1 MLGVIIG
8 VAAFVSMLA
17 MGEGA
22 KQKIVREIESLGTNV
37 IFAEPLSAKG
47 EKAEA
52 NMLKYSDFTGLKK
65 DLRLVGE
72 IAPSISIDTT
82 IIYKGKS
89 IKAVAE
95 GTDPAYRFIRNHF
108 PDKGR
113 FLIEQDM
120 NSWERVAVIGTNVAY
135 ELFGREDAIGKDIL
149 VSGQRF
155 VVVGVMKYKPQTLYL
170 KFNDKVFIPA
180 TTAMKFLTGNQGLD
194 KIQFST
200 RENTMVADASA
211 EIKTRLLQYH
221 NGREDFVLSTQEQF
235 LSTLTETSRTLKILL
250 GSIAAISLIVGGIGI
265 MNIMLVSVMER
276 TREIGLRIALGATP
290 QDILRQFL
298 LESIFLAMI
307 GGLTGVFL
315 GVVTSQATG
324 IFFTVILPGK
334 EVWNAVVT
342 PESVVAVMFF
352 VLIVGTAAGLL
363 PAVKASRLDPAEAL
377 RYE

>member
-1 MLGVIIG
+1 M
-8 VAAFVSMLA
+8 
-17 MGEGA
+17 
-22 KQKIVREIESLGTNV
+22 
-37 IFAEPLSAKG
+37 
-47 EKAEA
+47 
-52 NMLKYSDFTGLKK
+52 
-65 DLRLVGE
+65 
-72 IAPSISIDTT
+72 
-82 IIYKGKS
+82 
-89 IKAVAE
+89 
-95 GTDPAYRFIRNHF
+95 
-108 PDKGR
+108 
-113 FLIEQDM
+113 
-120 NSWERVAVIGTNVAY
+120 
-135 ELFGREDAIGKDIL
+135 
-149 VSGQRF
+149 
-155 VVVGVMKYKPQTLYL
+155 
-170 KFNDKVFIPA
+170 
-180 TTAMKFLTGNQGLD
+180 
-194 KIQFST
+194 
-200 RENTMVADASA
+200 
-211 EIKTRLLQYH
+211 
-221 NGREDFVLSTQEQF
+221 LSTQEQF

-315 GVVTSQATG
+315 GIVTSQATG
-324 IFFTVILPGK
+324 MFFTVILPGK